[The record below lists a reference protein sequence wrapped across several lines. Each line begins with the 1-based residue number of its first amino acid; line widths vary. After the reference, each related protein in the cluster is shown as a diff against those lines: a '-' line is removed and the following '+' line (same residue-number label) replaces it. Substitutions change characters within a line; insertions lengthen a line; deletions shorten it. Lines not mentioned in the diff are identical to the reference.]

1 MIPAAGTLPE
11 PCYDAWMTGR
21 LIGTEL
27 RTWRPQPF
35 GRRRARDVR
44 EPIVE
49 PLWSGDRVLLVMNSP
64 DAEPEFYDAEGEP
77 LEGPALVPIAAELRE
92 AMRTWSFVVDG
103 YLTRQATMPEQGIDS
118 GIATPSAGQMVGQM
132 MFGRR
137 LAEAIPANT
146 STQEAATDPSRPV
159 CFVAID
165 LLAIDDD
172 TLLDVPLLERKRILD
187 GAFEERALVRRTPF
201 VRPPVDRWMV
211 AWRGLGFREVAFKAA
226 NSRYTPGR
234 SNEGWAAVP
243 IPRR

>member
-1 MIPAAGTLPE
+1 
-11 PCYDAWMTGR
+11 MTGR

-35 GRRRARDVR
+35 GRRPGRDVR

-49 PLWSGDRVLLVMNSP
+49 PLWSGDRVLLVMDSP
-64 DAEPEFYDAEGEP
+64 DAEPEFYDADGEA
-77 LEGPALVPIAAELRE
+77 LEGPALVPIAAELRKS
-92 AMRTWSFVVDG
+92 MRTWSFVVDG

-118 GIATPSAGQMVGQM
+118 GIATPSAAQMVGQM

-137 LAEAIPANT
+137 LAEAVSAKT
-146 STQEAATDPSRPV
+146 SAQEAATDPSLPV

-187 GAFEERALVRRTPF
+187 GAFEERTLVRRTPF
-201 VRPPVDRWMV
+201 VRPPVNRWMV

-234 SNEGWAAVP
+234 PNDGWAAVP

>member
-1 MIPAAGTLPE
+1 
-11 PCYDAWMTGR
+11 MTGR

-27 RTWRPQPF
+27 RTWRPQSF
-35 GRRRARDVR
+35 GRRPARDVR

-64 DAEPEFYDAEGEP
+64 DAEPEFYDADGEA
-77 LEGPALVPIAAELRE
+77 LEGPALLPIVAELRE
-92 AMRTWSFVVDG
+92 AVRTWSFVVDG

-132 MFGRR
+132 FFGRR
-137 LAEAIPANT
+137 LAEAVPTKTYA
-146 STQEAATDPSRPV
+146 QQAATDSSRPV

-187 GAFEERALVRRTPF
+187 GAFEERTLVRRTPF

-234 SNEGWAAVP
+234 PNDDWVAVP